1 MNQNNKENYV
11 LLQTKISPQQAEL
24 LDAICNALG
33 VNTYQIFQMFFYTLC
48 KASAPMHELS
58 PEIRKLMTLM
68 ETDAGWAEAFNM
80 ANPERLKVAQ
90 AVLILE
96 QKDHKGFGA
105 VMIDK
110 PFMSDARMT
119 ECVDDI
125 LERVCEVTMH
135 GIYRRLRLF
144 GARMDCKNLSDVLLT
159 MIDAQTIMDMDEES
173 KVEMKGE
180 ALYDYRG
187 RPIKYGARTK
197 AKQHRTPDS
206 LANDQRIKQQTIVF
220 DDFDRETAEREVFD
234 NKNIRTEENDTR

>member
-1 MNQNNKENYV
+1 MSQNNKDNYV

-90 AVLILE
+90 VVLILE

-125 LERVCEVTMH
+125 LERVTEVTMH

-159 MIDAQTIMDMDEES
+159 MIDAQTIMEMDEES

-220 DDFDRETAEREVFD
+220 DDFDREAADQETTFSDINHES
-234 NKNIRTEENDTR
+234 EEDSV

>member
-1 MNQNNKENYV
+1 MSQNNKENYV
-11 LLQTKISPQQAEL
+11 LLQTKISPQQADL

-90 AVLILE
+90 VVLILE

-135 GIYRRLRLF
+135 GIYRRLRLM

-159 MIDAQTIMDMDEES
+159 MIDAQTIMEMDEES

-206 LANDQRIKQQTIVF
+206 VTGSAAMQPIIFGEYDKVQADK
-220 DDFDRETAEREVFD
+220 EAKEVD
-234 NKNIRTEENDTR
+234 HD

>member
-1 MNQNNKENYV
+1 MSQNNKENYV

-90 AVLILE
+90 VVLILE

-135 GIYRRLRLF
+135 GIYRRLRLI
-144 GARMDCKNLSDVLLT
+144 GAEHDCTNLSDILLT
-159 MIDAQTIMDMDEES
+159 MVDAQTVLDMDEAS
-173 KVEMKGE
+173 KIEMKGE
-180 ALYDYRG
+180 AFYDYRG
-187 RPIKYGARTK
+187 RPIKYGVRTK

-220 DDFDRETAEREVFD
+220 DDEDRETAEREVFD
-234 NKNIRTEENDTR
+234 NKNIRTEEDDI

>member
-1 MNQNNKENYV
+1 MSQNNKDNYA

-80 ANPERLKVAQ
+80 ANPDRLKVAQ
-90 AVLILE
+90 VVLILE

-105 VMIDK
+105 VMIDR
-110 PFMSDARMT
+110 PFVSDARMT

-135 GIYRRLRLF
+135 GIYRRLRLM

-159 MIDAQTIMDMDEES
+159 MIDAQTILDMDEES

-206 LANDQRIKQQTIVF
+206 LAMDQRIKQQTIVF
-220 DDFDRETAEREVFD
+220 DDFDRKDDQETTFEDIDHLAG
-234 NKNIRTEENDTR
+234 

>member
-1 MNQNNKENYV
+1 MSQNNKENYA

-135 GIYRRLRLF
+135 GIYRRLRLM

-159 MIDAQTIMDMDEES
+159 MIDEQTILDMDEES

-234 NKNIRTEENDTR
+234 NKNIRTEEDDT

>member
-11 LLQTKISPQQAEL
+11 LLQTKSSPQQAEL

-80 ANPERLKVAQ
+80 ANPERMKVAQ

-135 GIYRRLRLF
+135 GIYRRLRLM

-159 MIDAQTIMDMDEES
+159 MIDAQTIYDMDEES

-220 DDFDRETAEREVFD
+220 DDEDRETAEREVFD
-234 NKNIRTEENDTR
+234 NKNIRTEEYDT

>member
-1 MNQNNKENYV
+1 MSQNNKENYV
-11 LLQTKISPQQAEL
+11 LLQTKISPQQADL

-96 QKDHKGFGA
+96 QQDHKGFGA

-125 LERVCEVTMH
+125 LERTCEVTMH

-159 MIDAQTIMDMDEES
+159 MIDAQTIMEMDEES

-220 DDFDRETAEREVFD
+220 DDSDRETADNEAELNDRED
-234 NKNIRTEENDTR
+234 EHHDTR

>member
-1 MNQNNKENYV
+1 MSNKENYV

-68 ETDAGWAEAFNM
+68 ETDAGWADAFNM

-135 GIYRRLRLF
+135 GIYRRLRLM

-220 DDFDRETAEREVFD
+220 DDFDRETADNEVKLNDREG
-234 NKNIRTEENDTR
+234 EHHDTR

>member
-11 LLQTKISPQQAEL
+11 LLQTKISPQQADL

-135 GIYRRLRLF
+135 GIYRRLRLI
-144 GARMDCKNLSDVLLT
+144 GAEHDCTNLSDILLT
-159 MIDAQTIMDMDEES
+159 MVDAQTVLDMDEAS
-173 KVEMKGE
+173 KIEMKGE

-206 LANDQRIKQQTIVF
+206 LARDQRIKQQTIVF
-220 DDFDRETAEREVFD
+220 DDSDRETADQEATFSDINHESGEDSV
-234 NKNIRTEENDTR
+234 

>member
-1 MNQNNKENYV
+1 MSQNNKDNYA

-90 AVLILE
+90 VVLILQ
-96 QKDHKGFGA
+96 QKDKKGFGA
-105 VMIDK
+105 VMIDR
-110 PFMSDARMT
+110 PFVSDARMT

-125 LERVCEVTMH
+125 LERVAEVTMH
-135 GIYRRLRLF
+135 GIYRRLRLL
-144 GARMDCKNLSDVLLT
+144 GAKMDCKNLSDVLLT
-159 MIDAQTIMDMDEES
+159 MIDAQTVLEMEEES
-173 KVEMKGE
+173 KVEMQGQP
-180 ALYDYRG
+180 LYDYRG
-187 RPIKYGARTK
+187 RKIEYGVRTK

-206 LANDQRIKQQTIVF
+206 LAMDQRIKF
-220 DDFDRETAEREVFD
+220 DDFDRETAD
-234 NKNIRTEENDTR
+234 TEATFGDIDHEKGGDL

>member
-1 MNQNNKENYV
+1 MSQNNKENYA

-24 LDAICNALG
+24 LDAICNVLG

-96 QKDHKGFGA
+96 QQDHKGFGA

-135 GIYRRLRLF
+135 GIYRRLRLI
-144 GARMDCKNLSDVLLT
+144 GGEHDCTNLSDILLT
-159 MIDAQTIMDMDEES
+159 MVDAQTVLDMDEAS

-220 DDFDRETAEREVFD
+220 DDSDRETADQEATFSDINHESGEDSV
-234 NKNIRTEENDTR
+234 

>member
-1 MNQNNKENYV
+1 MSQNNKENYA

-90 AVLILE
+90 VVLILE
-96 QKDHKGFGA
+96 QKNHKGFGA
-105 VMIDK
+105 VMIDR

-135 GIYRRLRLF
+135 GIYRRLRLI
-144 GARMDCKNLSDVLLT
+144 GAEHDCKNLSDILLT
-159 MIDAQTIMDMDEES
+159 MVDAQTILDMDEAS

-206 LANDQRIKQQTIVF
+206 LARDQRIKQQTIVF
-220 DDFDRETAEREVFD
+220 DDFDREAAD
-234 NKNIRTEENDTR
+234 TEATFGDIDHEKGGDL

>member
-1 MNQNNKENYV
+1 MNNNKENYA

-90 AVLILE
+90 VVLILE
-96 QKDHKGFGA
+96 QQDHKGFGA

-135 GIYRRLRLF
+135 GIYRRLRLM

-159 MIDAQTIMDMDEES
+159 MIDVQTVLEMEEES
-173 KVEMKGE
+173 KVEMQGQP
-180 ALYDYRG
+180 LYDYRG
-187 RPIKYGARTK
+187 RKIEYGVRTK

-220 DDFDRETAEREVFD
+220 DDFDRETADNEVKLNDREG
-234 NKNIRTEENDTR
+234 EHHDTI